1 MAALSA
7 RYARAFADAIFG
19 LKLDAA
25 QAQEQ
30 VASMAAILAA
40 TPALRSLFDNPAV
53 PLAQKRALI
62 DALAA
67 RAGVS
72 RQVRNFIVILV
83 EKRRIGLL
91 PGLAAQLKA
100 EIHERLGVAEAQVAS
115 ARELEP
121 AERSALEARMRQVT
135 GKTIQARYERDP
147 RVIGGAR
154 VRVGSTIYDGTVR
167 GRLDGLRESLAE

>member
-1 MAALSA
+1 MAAVSA
-7 RYARAFADAIFG
+7 RYARAFADAVFG

-30 VASMAAILAA
+30 VASMAAIVASA
-40 TPALRSLFDNPAV
+40 PALRSLFDNPAV
-53 PLAQKRALI
+53 PLAQKRGLV
-62 DALAA
+62 DVLAA

-91 PGLAAQLKA
+91 PELAEQLKV
-100 EIHERLGVAEAQVAS
+100 EINERLGVAEAQVSS
-115 ARELEP
+115 ARELEA
-121 AERSALEARMRQVT
+121 AERSALEARLRQVT

-147 RVIGGAR
+147 GLVGGAR
-154 VRVGSTIYDGTVR
+154 VRVGSTIYDGSVR
-167 GRLDGLRESLAE
+167 GRLQGLRDSLAK